1 MNNRFSCFSLLL
13 ITHYPT
19 NKIESYLIKK
29 EESGKETKRTCVREL
44 TLSHKWIDR
53 KRDKHNLRIR
63 KEKEKWE
70 TKT

>member
-29 EESGKETKRTCVREL
+29 EESGKETKKDLCKRIYFVPQM
-44 TLSHKWIDR
+44 DR
-53 KRDKHNLRIR
+53 
-63 KEKEKWE
+63 
-70 TKT
+70 